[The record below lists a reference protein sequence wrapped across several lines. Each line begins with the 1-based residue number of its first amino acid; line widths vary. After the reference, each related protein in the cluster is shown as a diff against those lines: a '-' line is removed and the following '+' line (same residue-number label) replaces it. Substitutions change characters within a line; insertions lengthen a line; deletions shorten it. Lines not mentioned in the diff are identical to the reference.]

1 MNLRTVEDARPWR
14 DVASCGQIDDP
25 DIFFPGRRDSAAAA
39 LAICAGCPALD
50 RCAEHA
56 LAAREPHGV
65 WGGQTELERRDAD
78 AGGRRPRARA
88 SPGPDPVAGVGQRRR
103 RVGV

>member
-1 MNLRTVEDARPWR
+1 MNSRTVEDARPWR

-50 RCAEHA
+50 RCADHA
-56 LAAREPHGV
+56 LVAREAHGV
-65 WGGQTELERRDAD
+65 WGGLTELERRDAD
-78 AGGRRPRARA
+78 AGRQRPRARA
-88 SPGPDPVAGVGQRRR
+88 SPGPAAVAGVWQRPR
-103 RVGV
+103 RVGA